1 MLIAKVI
8 GNVIATHKQPIY
20 EGYKLLIVRAM
31 DLDGK
36 LYGGDLVA
44 VDGVGAGIGDVV
56 IAMQEGGSARE
67 VVQCPKKLAP
77 IDVAIC
83 GIVDTV
89 DTIQGSFNQF
99 ARK

>member
-31 DLDGK
+31 ELSGT
-36 LYGGDLVA
+36 LYGPDLIA
-44 VDGVGAGIGDVV
+44 IDGVGAGIGDVV
-56 IAMQEGGSARE
+56 LAIQEGGSARE
-67 VVQCPKKLAP
+67 VVSCPKKLAP

-89 DTIQGSFNQF
+89 DTTQGSYRQF
-99 ARK
+99 